1 MPVKKTKGDF
11 TMNNTG
17 FLTRVAALALVL
29 TLALLGAAAAEN
41 KRVEIEAAGLAL
53 NYDDALEAKGFDI
66 SGGGID
72 LNGNLFLA
80 FGCIDPEIAEP
91 IYAELEAAQ
100 ESGNQNALMGVIE
113 KYNAHH
119 NGIAIV
125 MILSKADYETYKAS
139 DSLPFIETEMTS
151 LGEHNGYL
159 YWVSFDSLEVGDKAQ
174 VQSETEISNW
184 LEVAAALGDLSDVLE
199 FIPVVK
205 NQAVAEGE
213 TFPAFAT
220 KDMKGND
227 VTNDIFAGK
236 DLTIVNFWATTCGP
250 CISEMPELGEW
261 ARELPENV
269 QIIGVLTDVTA
280 GDAKKAAKVE
290 NIMSKAKAEFI
301 NLGADEVL
309 YDYFSRRIT
318 GTPTTVLV
326 NSCGEIVGDAIVG
339 AYIEKYKEA
348 VEAYLNGK

>member
-1 MPVKKTKGDF
+1 
-11 TMNNTG
+11 MNNVK
-17 FLTRVAALALVL
+17 FLARVAALTLSLMLV
-29 TLALLGAAAAEN
+29 LLGAAAAEN

-139 DSLPFIETEMTS
+139 GAVPFDPAAMTD

-159 YWVSFDSLEVGDKAQ
+159 YWAVFDSLEVGEKAL
-174 VQSETEISNW
+174 VQSEAEIANW
-184 LEVAAALGDLSDVLE
+184 KAVAAELGDLSGVLE
-199 FIPVVK
+199 YIPVVK
-205 NQAVAEGE
+205 PDTISEGE
-213 TFPAFAT
+213 MFPTFAT
-220 KDMKGND
+220 KDMQGND
-227 VTNDIFAGK
+227 VTNDIFADK
-236 DLTIVNFWATTCGP
+236 DLTIVNFWAITCGP

-280 GDAKKAAKVE
+280 DDAKKAAKVE

-301 NLGADEVL
+301 NLGADDVL